1 MRREYVDWI
10 QCRAVTNTQQ
20 NLQTSDRMASRKIC
34 IATNILEGY
43 TLSVSMILP
52 VLPLLQTLHSVVLT
66 NTSLYGPIGASHYSP
81 LQRCGCKQVAL
92 SDASRESETWE

>member
-1 MRREYVDWI
+1 MDWI
-10 QCRAVTNTQQ
+10 QCRAVTNKQE
-20 NLQTSDRMASRKIC
+20 NLQSSDRMASRKIC
-34 IATNILEGY
+34 IATNILKSY
-43 TLSVSMILP
+43 RPTLSVSMILR

-66 NTSLYGPIGASHYSP
+66 NTSRYGPIGASLYSP